1 MHFQPEYLISPQN
14 FLPNSINSKGD
25 GSRMLPTAFKKVLL
39 EVDEVQCMS
48 NEPGDLTKVNSNY
61 ICTSPFTKGADM
73 NFYIP
78 KIFPPK
84 EEKSLKGS
92 LKGIAR
98 ESCQEPRRC
107 GRQD

>member
-1 MHFQPEYLISPQN
+1 MHFQLEYLISPQN
-14 FLPNSINSKGD
+14 FLLYSINSKGD
-25 GSRMLPTAFKKVLL
+25 GPRTPRMLPTAFKKVLL

-84 EEKSLKGS
+84 EE
-92 LKGIAR
+92 
-98 ESCQEPRRC
+98 
-107 GRQD
+107 

>member
-1 MHFQPEYLISPQN
+1 
-14 FLPNSINSKGD
+14 
-25 GSRMLPTAFKKVLL
+25 MLPTAFKKVLL
-39 EVDEVQCMS
+39 DLDEVQCMS

-84 EEKSLKGS
+84 EEKSLQGS
-92 LKGIAR
+92 LKADVCASYNSPLPGPP
-98 ESCQEPRRC
+98 SWHFTSTL
-107 GRQD
+107 

>member
-1 MHFQPEYLISPQN
+1 
-14 FLPNSINSKGD
+14 
-25 GSRMLPTAFKKVLL
+25 MLPTAFKKVLL
-39 EVDEVQCMS
+39 DLDEVQCMS

-61 ICTSPFTKGADM
+61 ICTSPFTKGVDL

-98 ESCQEPRRC
+98 ESCQEPKRC